1 MHQFGC
7 GAGKHCALHSRQTA
21 FGRIDSGCGGV
32 ENLTIA
38 GRKDVARNKLNL
50 PDYLPYL
57 VNRVGAA
64 LVARFTADALEQHDL
79 TIAMWRVLAALSD
92 NGAQRQGALA
102 GLASLGVR
110 GGEQTAGL

>member
-32 ENLTIA
+32 ENLTMA

-79 TIAMWRVLAALSD
+79 TIDRKSVVEGKRGD
-92 NGAQRQGALA
+92 
-102 GLASLGVR
+102 LGGR
-110 GGEQTAGL
+110 RIIKK